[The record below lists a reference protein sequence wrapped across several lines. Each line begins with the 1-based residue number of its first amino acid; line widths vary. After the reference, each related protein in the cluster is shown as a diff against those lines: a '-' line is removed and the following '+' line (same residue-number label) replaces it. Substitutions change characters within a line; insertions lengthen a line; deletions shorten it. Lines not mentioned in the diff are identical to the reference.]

1 MKMSNKCILNRFADN
16 EETISP
22 IDVNN
27 RIIDTENN
35 SIKRSNAFRKM
46 KYRKLSSN
54 DSKKSLSS
62 VVDMA

>member
-16 EETISP
+16 EETITP
-22 IDVNN
+22 NDINN
-27 RIIDTENN
+27 RSLDTENN
-35 SIKRSNAFRKM
+35 SIKRSNAFRKIE
-46 KYRKLSSN
+46 YRKLSSN